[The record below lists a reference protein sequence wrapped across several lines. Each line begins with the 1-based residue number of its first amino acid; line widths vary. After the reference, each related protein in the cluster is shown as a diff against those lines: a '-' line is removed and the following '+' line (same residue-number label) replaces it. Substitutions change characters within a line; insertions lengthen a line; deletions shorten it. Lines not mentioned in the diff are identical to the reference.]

1 MTKRLCRVRIKV
13 LNIIKELIMAYK
25 IGDDCI
31 KCGACAEGCPV
42 SAISEGDDKYVID
55 ADACISCGSCAAGCP
70 VSTISEE

>member
-1 MTKRLCRVRIKV
+1 
-13 LNIIKELIMAYK
+13 MAYA